1 MRITCAFFLLLIVY
15 SNSYADKPPLSLA
28 KTYQGVEDISQY
40 WVSEKLDGVRAY
52 WNGRQLVSRQGNI
65 YAAPAWFIQSF
76 PKQALDGELWLARG
90 EFQRLVSIVRKKQ
103 AVDDEWKSV
112 RYFVFD
118 LPHLKQ
124 TFNLRLKALQD
135 LVEQSDSVYLQIVK
149 QYRLNNKTALMQSLN
164 QVVDAGGEGLML
176 HHAEALYH
184 SGRNTDVL
192 KVKTFYDAE
201 ATVIAHIAG
210 KGKFSGLLGALLVE
224 MSNGL
229 RFKVG
234 SGFNLQQRQN
244 PAKIGAIITYKY
256 FGKTQKG
263 IPRFASFLRIR
274 KSDIEGK

>member
-1 MRITCAFFLLLIVY
+1 MRIGFTFFLLLVIY

-52 WNGRQLVSRQGNI
+52 WNGQQLVSRQGNI
-65 YAAPAWFIQSF
+65 YSAPVWFTQSF

-90 EFQRLVSIVRKKQ
+90 QFQRLVSIVRKKQ

-118 LPHLKQ
+118 LPHSKQ
-124 TFNLRLKALQD
+124 TFNVRLKVLQN
-135 LVEQSDSVYLQIVK
+135 LVEQSHSVYLQVVK
-149 QYRLNNKTALMQSLN
+149 QYRLSDKMALMQSLN

-176 HHAEALYH
+176 HHADALYH
-184 SGRNTDVL
+184 SGRNTDLL
-192 KVKTFYDAE
+192 KVKPFYDAE
-201 ATVIAHIAG
+201 ATVIAYIEG

-224 MSNGL
+224 MPNGL

-244 PAKIGAIITYKY
+244 PPKIGSVITYKY

-274 KSDIEGK
+274 KNI